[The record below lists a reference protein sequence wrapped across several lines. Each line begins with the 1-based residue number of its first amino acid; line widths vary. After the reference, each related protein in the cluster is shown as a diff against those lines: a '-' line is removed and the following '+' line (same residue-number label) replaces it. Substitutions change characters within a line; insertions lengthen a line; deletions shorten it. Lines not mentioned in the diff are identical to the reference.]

1 MAVTV
6 VVLVAVAGVVVTRGA
21 KEDPDAPAATEALA
35 AAVLL
40 KIARAAMPAAAAAA
54 PGTAAA
60 AVVIAAVKAAEICQ
74 PEKEMPQQTRQ
85 SALLGTV
92 SAVQRSFYP
101 QGITPIGMVVASWRW
116 KRQRQPQ
123 QSHHQ

>member
-6 VVLVAVAGVVVTRGA
+6 VVLVAVAGVVETRGA

-92 SAVQRSFYP
+92 SAMQTSFYP
-101 QGITPIGMVVASWRW
+101 QGITPIGMVASWRW

-123 QSHHQ
+123 QSPHQ